1 MRRLAAIAALALTA
15 AACGGGGA
23 TTYARQA
30 SAACLKKQGIAVQ
43 PVSDVADFVAASSTG
58 GAFRVLLP
66 HNAVTVS
73 FGLQQSD
80 ADNIDQAYRRF
91 RAKNVGID
99 DILRRQGNAVMLWR
113 EHPQDAD
120 IATITGCLK
129 G

>member
-1 MRRLAAIAALALTA
+1 MKRLAVLTVLAFA
-15 AACGGGGA
+15 VAACGGGGA
-23 TTYARQA
+23 SVYTRAA
-30 SAACLKKQGIAVQ
+30 SAACLEKSGVHVG
-43 PVSDVADFVAASSTG
+43 PVSDVEDFVAASATG
-58 GAFRVLLP
+58 GAFHVKLP

-73 FGLQQSD
+73 FGETQVD

-99 DILRRQGNAVMLWR
+99 DILRRQGNAMMLWHA
-113 EHPQDAD
+113 HPEDAD